1 MAEHGVGLAHGVLE
15 QFLLVAEVVQH
26 DAFRGAGLSRDLFQR
41 RAGNAFA
48 LQHRE
53 GRLPQLLAAY
63 VAETREFHRIDPCI
77 ANPR

>member
-1 MAEHGVGLAHGVLE
+1 MGRH
-15 QFLLVAEVVQH
+15 
-26 DAFRGAGLSRDLFQR
+26 LFQR

-63 VAETREFHRIDPCI
+63 VTETLEFHRIDPCSEK
-77 ANPR
+77 PR